1 MTFLNALWSPY
12 VYRLERHIW
21 VCTDNSGQQVEQL
34 YATEMSCVTA
44 KTAKLQNWGG
54 GGVQLERVLLMA
66 FEWTSPPEQVY
77 DQWIKC
83 LGLLPHVER
92 TLPSAG
98 FSQSSALWH
107 RVMMW

>member
-54 GGVQLERVLLMA
+54 GGGCSWNVYYLWPSNER
-66 FEWTSPPEQVY
+66 
-77 DQWIKC
+77 
-83 LGLLPHVER
+83 
-92 TLPSAG
+92 
-98 FSQSSALWH
+98 H
-107 RVMMW
+107 RLNRYMTNGSNV